1 MEASTESRKIV
12 KELQYPFDSRHI
24 LKKRKSIK
32 RMLLE
37 SRPSFLEKKI
47 AVLGGS
53 TTHDICEIMDLF
65 LLDQGI
71 KASFYEC
78 EYAKYWEDI
87 MFENPELREFAPDM
101 IYIHTSNRN
110 IRQYPLLSQSEQ
122 DVEQML
128 QADYEHFQT
137 MWQKIETS
145 WHCPVIQNNFEN
157 PAYRLMG
164 NRDAVD
170 VHGKVYYINE
180 LNRLFSKYAREH
192 KDFYLHDLN
201 YLSASYGLEKWADPL
216 YWHMYKYTL
225 CMEAIPTLAFSV
237 SNIIKS
243 IYGKNKKALAL
254 DLDNTLWGGIVG
266 DDGVDKLEIGEE
278 TPLGQVYEEF
288 QNYIRE
294 QKSIGTILTVCS
306 KNEYENAIAGLN
318 HPDAP
323 LKPDDFVA
331 IKANLEPK
339 SKNLVET
346 AAELNLLPESF
357 VFVDDNP
364 AEREIIAQQVPGVIA
379 PEIGSVEN
387 YIQVLDQSG
396 FFEVTNLSADDAS
409 RNQMYQ
415 ENAKRVQLQQSFD
428 DYDEYLR
435 SLEMKGTIKPFES
448 VYMERIAQLTNKS
461 NQFNL
466 TTKRY
471 TGAEIKA
478 VAESDSYIDLY
489 GKLEDKFGDNGVVS
503 VVIGEKRE
511 SVLHIDLWIMSC
523 RVLKRDMEYAMMDEL
538 VGHCQK
544 AGITKILGY
553 YYPTAKNKMVQNFYE
568 LQGFTK
574 IKEDEEGNT
583 EWKFVIPD
591 VYEKK
596 NQWIC
601 VTSLCSF

>member
-1 MEASTESRKIV
+1 M

-331 IKANLEPK
+331 IKANWEPK

>member
-1 MEASTESRKIV
+1 M

-110 IRQYPLLSQSEQ
+110 IRQYPVLSQSEQ

-180 LNRLFSKYAREH
+180 LNRLFSKYVREH

-331 IKANLEPK
+331 IKANWEPK